1 MTGDPAPQIL
11 GIGEPLIE
19 MVRLP
24 DPIINRPAYVQGFG
38 GDTSTAI
45 IAAAR
50 QGARTGYISAVG
62 DDMFGDAMLDLWARE
77 GVNSSTVHIRAGDP
91 TGVCFID
98 PDPAGRRFTYARRG
112 SAASLYGSGDLPE
125 ANIAAAKVLHLS
137 GITLAISQAMR
148 KAALRAIEVAKAND
162 AFVSL
167 DLNVRPR
174 LWSLDLAREVLGHV
188 AAQADIVFPS
198 DDEAELLLGI
208 TDPGAIAEH
217 YLAVGAQIVVVKRG
231 AKGSLIAAAGERHSI
246 PAATSDPVDSSGAGD
261 SFAGS
266 FLAYWLET
274 EDLALSGARAAR
286 VAAGTVSG
294 LGAVEPIPHRA
305 DILATE
311 A

>member
-1 MTGDPAPQIL
+1 MTADIL

-24 DPIINRPAYVQGFG
+24 DPIDGRPAYVQGFG

-50 QGARTGYISAVG
+50 QGARAGYISAVG
-62 DDMFGDAMLDLWARE
+62 DDMFGEAMRALWTRE
-77 GVNSSTVHIRAGDP
+77 GVDHSHVLTKPGDP

-112 SAASLYGSGDLPE
+112 SAASLCTPGDLPE
-125 ANIAAAKVLHLS
+125 AAIAAAKVLHLS
-137 GITLAISQAMR
+137 GITLAISETMR
-148 KAALRAIEVAKAND
+148 QTALAAVDIARANGTL
-162 AFVSL
+162 VSL

-174 LWSLDLAREVLGHV
+174 LWPLDMAREVLGQV
-188 AAQADIVFPS
+188 AAKSDIVFPS
-198 DDEAELLLGI
+198 DDEADMLLGI
-208 TDPGAIAEH
+208 SDPEAIAEH
-217 YLAVGAQIVVVKRG
+217 YLSRGAAIVAVKCGAQ
-231 AKGSLIAAAGERHSI
+231 GSLVATGDAQHELSAAPSV
-246 PAATSDPVDSSGAGD
+246 PVDSAGAGD
-261 SFAGS
+261 SYAGA

-274 EDLALSGARAAR
+274 GDVLMSATRAAR

-294 LGAVEPIPHRA
+294 LGAVEPIPHRKT
-305 DILATE
+305 ILDAE